1 MMNDNS
7 NESSNKNAK
16 TTTLLDNP
24 RSCILQVGVY
34 AGRLCEVA
42 NTHPGMITYDDDDSG
57 NSSTTTNNSNN
68 NEQYDRRLVSTL
80 ADLWYSL
87 YETSVSLQLNMI
99 VSIENKLELNAKK
112 YPVEHCKG
120 KAGKYTEY
128 SHVTGITKTNQ
139 STVDDDE
146 DGTLR
151 RVVSIDDITNQI
163 PNLASTIHEFATDRL
178 WTKYHTPRNIV
189 MALLGEVGELAEL
202 LQFKGDS
209 QVEITNQELDKLSQ
223 EIADVSI
230 YMLRLATVC
239 NVITPLCDEL
249 RERQY

>member
-1 MMNDNS
+1 MMMMNENS
-7 NESSNKNAK
+7 NDSYDNNKNATTT
-16 TTTLLDNP
+16 TTTLLGNP

-34 AGRLCEVA
+34 AGRLCEIA
-42 NTHPGMITYDDDDSG
+42 NTHPGMITYYDDR
-57 NSSTTTNNSNN
+57 NNITNKN
-68 NEQYDRRLVSTL
+68 NEQHDRRLVSTL
-80 ADLWYSL
+80 ADLWNSL
-87 YETSVSLQLNMI
+87 YETCQALQLNMI
-99 VSIENKLELNAKK
+99 VSIYNKLELNAKK

-139 STVDDDE
+139 VTQD

-151 RVVSIDDITNQI
+151 QVVSIHEITSQI
-163 PNLASTIHEFATDRL
+163 PDLALSIHEFATDRL

-189 MALLGEVGELAEL
+189 MALLGEVGELSEL

-209 QVEITNQELDKLSQ
+209 QLEITNQELDKLSQ

-230 YMLRLATVC
+230 YMLRLTTVC
-239 NVITPLCDEL
+239 NVVQPLCDEL
-249 RERQY
+249 RQRQQY